1 MVVYQRTSHWM
12 DGLQTALQGPLYL
25 MEVAQEQ
32 KTPWIVET
40 ELFTT
45 IALLIR
51 SYKGRNDGPE
61 ILSL

>member
-1 MVVYQRTSHWM
+1 MN
-12 DGLQTALQGPLYL
+12 GIQTALQGPLYL